1 MFILISF
8 AFVFHEA
15 VLSQFLLQCKCN
27 VKLMGVK
34 CGN

>member
-8 AFVFHEA
+8 AVVLHEA
-15 VLSQFLLQCKCN
+15 VLAQFLLQCKCE

-34 CGN
+34 CRN